1 MLFPLDY
8 AGAEEPATQPGQVPL
23 MSLWPFFSSLPRL
36 HARAR
41 SRAHNDRVASSALRY
56 PYLPPP
62 AGLVPPFP
70 PLLSSILP
78 PQKRFLFCRQIYLIF
93 GRCRCEE
100 VGRRSCRGC
109 HQPLKTKRSSEELG
123 NLLRQEK
130 VSRRRPKWSR
140 SRRLPPSP
148 PSSHRCL
155 RLRPRPALR
164 CAPSITSRLV
174 PRRLAPSR
182 LTRFDMRD
190 AQIPHRL
197 LASSPNMG

>member
-23 MSLWPFFSSLPRL
+23 MSLWPFFFSLAWLPVRGAAPTMTESPL
-36 HARAR
+36 AL
-41 SRAHNDRVASSALRY
+41 SAI
-56 PYLPPP
+56 PTSPP

-140 SRRLPPSP
+140 SRRLPPSS

-197 LASSPNMG
+197 LALSPNIG